1 MLMYIQKY
9 LSMSVFA
16 LEYYPGERGGGG
28 GGGAIPHVTKCR
40 RVQCACVLV

>member
-1 MLMYIQKY
+1 MLQKY

-28 GGGAIPHVTKCR
+28 GGGGGVGGGNSTCH
-40 RVQCACVLV
+40 